1 MTSIR
6 RRLAGRLLLALSGIV
21 VFVVILCRVLLGGW
35 LEEEF
40 DRGLTVKAQA
50 LVTLTSQESG
60 EIDLNFADE
69 YMPEFERETD
79 PEYFQ
84 LWSSDGS
91 VVERSHSLETGNLA
105 RLPGLRFEPRIRNVD
120 LADGRPG
127 RSVQIDFVPQVED
140 DHLEED
146 VDVPL
151 DPEQVVRD
159 GSYLAATIVVA
170 LSRVDLNSRLIR
182 LDVAVGVIGI
192 LVLLGTIV
200 SVSGIVAGGLRP
212 LRELAREVQKLGAE
226 SLDQTVELSEQ
237 PAELR
242 GIVDQLNALL
252 ARLDA
257 AFRRERHL
265 SSALAH
271 ELRTPL
277 SELQNLAEV
286 VLEWPED
293 SEAVKRYFS
302 DVHSIGEQM
311 QRVVTQLLQLARAE
325 EGFETY
331 VETPVDLEEAVRSSW
346 SRCRRQAGRSD
357 ATLDYVRA
365 GEQPVV
371 VTTDPDQLSLVLG
384 NLFSNALA
392 YRTAGTTVACAVDH
406 QPDRTT
412 LRIGNETDQLEED
425 DLDVMFDR
433 FWRKDPARTGA
444 LNVGLGL
451 TLVRSLVERLGI
463 GLRTNLRRETVFEVE
478 LVFGTHRS
486 AADAIHTASGQAFRT
501 SGRTGM

>member
-1 MTSIR
+1 M
-6 RRLAGRLLLALSGIV
+6 LSAIV
-21 VFVVILCRVLLGGW
+21 VSVVVLSRVLLGGW

-40 DRGLTVKAQA
+40 DRGLVVKAQA
-50 LVTLTSQESG
+50 LVTLTSQEAG
-60 EIDLNFADE
+60 EIDLDFADE

-79 PEYFQ
+79 PEYFE

-91 VVERSHSLETGNLA
+91 VVERSHSLETGDLA
-105 RLPGLRFEPRIRNVD
+105 RLPGLRFEPRIRDVD
-120 LADGRPG
+120 LRDGRPG

-151 DPEQVVRD
+151 DPEQVVRN
-159 GSYLAATIVVA
+159 GSYVAATIVVA
-170 LSRVDLNSRLIR
+170 VSRVELNSRLVR
-182 LDVAVGVIGI
+182 LDLAVGGLGV

-200 SVSGIVAGGLRP
+200 SVSGTVTSGLRP
-212 LRELAREVQKLGAE
+212 LTELAREVRKLGAE

-242 GIVDQLNALL
+242 DIVDQLNALL

-293 SEAVKRYFS
+293 REAVKRYFS
-302 DVHSIGEQM
+302 DVHAIGEQM
-311 QRVVTQLLQLARAE
+311 QRVVSQLLQLARAE
-325 EGFETY
+325 EGLETY
-331 VETPVDLEEAVRSSW
+331 AETPVDLEEAVRSSW
-346 SRCRRQAGRSD
+346 SRCRRQAGRSE

-392 YRTAGTTVACAVDH
+392 YRTAGTTVACAVEH

-412 LRIGNETDQLEED
+412 LRIRNETDQLEED

-433 FWRKDPARTGA
+433 FWRKDPARTGE
-444 LNVGLGL
+444 LNAGLGL

-463 GLRTNLRRETVFEVE
+463 GLKASLRRGTVFEVA
-478 LVFGTHRS
+478 LIFGTGRS
-486 AADAIHTASGQAFRT
+486 AAGAFDPVSGEAG
-501 SGRTGM
+501 GRL

>member
-6 RRLAGRLLLALSGIV
+6 RRLASRLLLALSGIV
-21 VFVVILCRVLLGGW
+21 VFVVILSRVLLGGW

-69 YMPEFERETD
+69 YMPEFEREAD

-84 LWSSDGS
+84 LWSSDGG
-91 VVERSHSLETGNLA
+91 VVERSHSLETGDLA
-105 RLPGLRFEPRIRNVD
+105 RLQGLRFEPRIRNVD

-151 DPEQVVRD
+151 DPELVVRN

-170 LSRVDLNSRLIR
+170 VSRVELNSRLIR
-182 LDVAVGVIGI
+182 LDLAVGVLGI

-200 SVSGIVAGGLRP
+200 SVSGIVTSGLRP
-212 LRELAREVQKLGAE
+212 LTELAREVRKLGAE
-226 SLDQTVELSEQ
+226 SLDQTVELSER
-237 PAELR
+237 PSELR

-252 ARLDA
+252 ARLDS

-293 SEAVKRYFS
+293 REAVKRYFS

-325 EGFETY
+325 EGLETCA
-331 VETPVDLEEAVRSSW
+331 ETPVDLEDAVRSSW
-346 SRCRRQAGRSD
+346 SRCRRQANQPG
-357 ATLDYVRA
+357 ATLEYVQA
-365 GEQPVV
+365 DAEPVV
-371 VTTDPDQLSLVLG
+371 VATDPDKLALVLG
-384 NLFSNALA
+384 NLFSNALVH
-392 YRTAGTTVACAVDH
+392 RTAGTAVTCSV
-406 QPDRTT
+406 DRDRDATI
-412 LRIGNETDQLEED
+412 LRIGNETDQLEEK

-451 TLVRSLVERLGI
+451 TLVRSLAERLRI
-463 GLRTNLRRETVFEVE
+463 GLRTSLSRDTVFEVE
-478 LVFGTHRS
+478 LVFGTGGS
-486 AADAIHTASGQAFRT
+486 AAGGLDPVSTEVG
-501 SGRTGM
+501 GRGRST

>member
-1 MTSIR
+1 LIVASIR
-6 RRLAGRLLLALSGIV
+6 RRLAGRLLLVLSGIV
-21 VFVVILCRVLLGGW
+21 VSVVVLSRVLLGGW

-40 DRGLTVKAQA
+40 DRGLIVKAQA
-50 LVTLTSQESG
+50 LVTLTSQEAG
-60 EIDLNFADE
+60 EIDLDFADE

-84 LWSSDGS
+84 LWSSDGR
-91 VVERSHSLETGNLA
+91 VVERSHSLETGDLA
-105 RLPGLRFEPRIRNVD
+105 RLPGLRFEPRIRDVD
-120 LADGRPG
+120 LPDGRPG

-151 DPEQVVRD
+151 DPELVVRN
-159 GSYLAATIVVA
+159 GSYVAATIVVA
-170 LSRVDLNSRLIR
+170 VGRVELNARLVR
-182 LDVAVGVIGI
+182 LDVAVGGLGL

-200 SVSGIVAGGLRP
+200 SVAGAVTSGLRP
-212 LRELAREVQKLGAE
+212 LTELAREVRKLGAE
-226 SLDQTVELSEQ
+226 SLDRTVELSEQ

-242 GIVDQLNALL
+242 DIVDQLNALL

-293 SEAVKRYFS
+293 REAVTRYFS
-302 DVHSIGEQM
+302 DVHAIGEQM
-311 QRVVTQLLQLARAE
+311 QRVVSQLLQLARAE
-325 EGFETY
+325 EGLGTHA
-331 VETPVDLEEAVRSSW
+331 ETPVDLEEAVRSSW
-346 SRCRRQAGRSD
+346 SRCRRQVGQPG
-357 ATLDYVRA
+357 ATLDCVQVDE
-365 GEQPVV
+365 GPVV
-371 VTTDPDQLSLVLG
+371 VTTDPDQLSMILA

-392 YRTAGTTVACAVDH
+392 YRTVGTAVTCSFDRE
-406 QPDRTT
+406 PDGTT
-412 LRIGNETDQLEED
+412 LRISNETDQLEQE

-433 FWRKDPARTGA
+433 FWRKDPARTGT

-451 TLVRSLVERLGI
+451 TLVRSLAERLGI
-463 GLRTNLRRETVFEVE
+463 GLSTSLRKSTVFEVE
-478 LVFGTHRS
+478 LVFGPDRVEH
-486 AADAIHTASGQAFRT
+486 
-501 SGRTGM
+501 

>member
-6 RRLAGRLLLALSGIV
+6 GRLAGRLLLALSGIV
-21 VFVVILCRVLLGGW
+21 VFVVVLSRVLLGGW

-40 DRGLTVKAQA
+40 DRALIAKAQA
-50 LVTLTSQESG
+50 LVTLTSQDAG
-60 EIDLNFADE
+60 EIDLDFADE
-69 YMPEFERETD
+69 YMPEFERATD

-84 LWSSDGS
+84 LWSSAGA
-91 VVERSHSLETGNLA
+91 VVERSHSLVTGDLA

-151 DPEQVVRD
+151 DPEQVVRN

-170 LSRVDLNSRLIR
+170 ISRVELNSRAVR
-182 LDVAVGVIGI
+182 LDPAVGGLGL

-200 SVSGIVAGGLRP
+200 SVSGTVTSGLRP
-212 LRELAREVQKLGAE
+212 LTELAREVRKLGAE
-226 SLDQTVELSEQ
+226 SLDQTVELSEE
-237 PAELR
+237 PSELR
-242 GIVDQLNALL
+242 DIVDQLNALL

-286 VLEWPED
+286 VLEWPD
-293 SEAVKRYFS
+293 DREAVKRYFS

-311 QRVVTQLLQLARAE
+311 QRVVSQLLQLARAE
-325 EGFETY
+325 EGLETCA
-331 VETPVDLEEAVRSSW
+331 EAPVDLEEAVKSSW
-346 SRCRRQAGRSD
+346 SRCRRRTGQLD
-357 ATLDYVRA
+357 ACLDYVQA
-365 GEQPVV
+365 GGQPAV
-371 VTTDPDQLSLVLG
+371 VTTDPDKLLLVLG

-392 YRTAGTTVACAVDH
+392 YRTAGTNLACVVDRG
-406 QPDRTT
+406 PDGTT
-412 LRIGNETDQLEED
+412 LLIRNETDQLEED

-433 FWRKDPARTGA
+433 FWRKDPARTGS

-451 TLVRSLVERLGI
+451 TLVRSLAERLGL
-463 GLRTNLRRETVFEVE
+463 GLRTSLRKDSVFEVE
-478 LVFGTHRS
+478 LVFGTGVS
-486 AADAIHTASGQAFRT
+486 AKGPARGSP
-501 SGRTGM
+501 GR